1 MLIKTK
7 CCEGYYELDD
17 MAGAR
22 PPFCHPEFH
31 DAINHAKHTSFL
43 GKRNPLVNQ
52 PLPIFA
58 QRIADATQSVF
69 GESPLTM
76 SVLDACQ
83 HYANDLVNIQAGR
96 GINALLIA
104 IVGAKGQGK
113 TWAAR
118 QFIRDERLR
127 DLLPSGDLNADAT
140 TRLVWIGP
148 MAPDG
153 LDAGSEIYH
162 PCQITQLVKIGQP
175 YVLLDTPGL
184 TDADQR
190 AVELAEQSL
199 SLAPLKILL
208 IARDQLRAAANLNI
222 ARQIDGSACI
232 PVISSVEPDE
242 MTGGQAASVLADDLR
257 TLRSQLELMA
267 PRSQIMPELLV
278 PDFEITGS
286 EAAASQVFVSGILD
300 RVSELGITDHKLVN
314 AKERRTKAAAERLKA
329 EVKKMIGDEL
339 PQLSEAVEQLHR
351 ETQQLPER
359 VIETLLGS
367 QSVLVTGVRM
377 RLRAR
382 LVNDTSLLWFPYRS
396 LMSTLNLTQGA
407 WDRVVLAMS
416 GSVPSLFGALASW
429 AKNIKLNREFN
440 SEVSEGI
447 RRRAQQQVEER
458 LQPLCEQF
466 HRTVHKL
473 RPRSQRE
480 TQETYSTG
488 MRLTGIEEL
497 QTRSQQIFDASIER
511 HATPWVLV
519 QLWGVLG
526 LGLFWMFMA
535 GPIVLI
541 YREYFMAS
549 LAVLSGGQ
557 ATHLEDFPHPTP
569 SLMFTSLVLSLL
581 PLAIYCMIVLTF
593 SLTGRKVSRVTREI
607 IDEHQ
612 QEIVKLKSQRII
624 RLEFDDE
631 LLHQAKFLLTLE

>member
-1 MLIKTK
+1 
-7 CCEGYYELDD
+7 
-17 MAGAR
+17 
-22 PPFCHPEFH
+22 
-31 DAINHAKHTSFL
+31 
-43 GKRNPLVNQ
+43 
-52 PLPIFA
+52 
-58 QRIADATQSVF
+58 
-69 GESPLTM
+69 M
-76 SVLDACQ
+76 SVLDVCQ
-83 HYANDLVNIQAGR
+83 HYANDLANIQAGR

-127 DLLPSGDLNADAT
+127 GLLPSGDLNADAT

-153 LDAGSEIYH
+153 LDTDSETYH
-162 PCQITQLVKIGQP
+162 PCQPTQLLKIGQP

-184 TDADQR
+184 TDTDQR
-190 AVELAEQSL
+190 AVELAEQAL

-208 IARDQLRAAANLNI
+208 IARDQLRAAANLTI
-222 ARQIDGSACI
+222 ARQIDGAVCI

-242 MTGGQAASVLADDLR
+242 MEAGQATSVLADDLR

-278 PDFEITGS
+278 PDFEVSGD
-286 EAAASQVFVSGILD
+286 EGAASQIFVGGILD
-300 RVSELGITDHKLVN
+300 RLNDLGITGQKLVN
-314 AKERRTKAAAERLKA
+314 AKEQRTKAATERLRADVSKL
-329 EVKKMIGDEL
+329 IGDEL

-359 VIETLLGS
+359 VLETLLGS
-367 QSVLVTGVRM
+367 QSILITGVRM

-382 LVNDTSLLWFPYRS
+382 LVSDTSLLWFPYRT

-429 AKNIKLNREFN
+429 ARNVKLGRDFN
-440 SEVSEGI
+440 NEVSDGI
-447 RRRAQQQVEER
+447 RRRTQQQVEER

-466 HRTVHKL
+466 HRTVLKL
-473 RPRSQRE
+473 RPRNQRE
-480 TQETYSTG
+480 TREPNSTE

-497 QTRSQQIFDASIER
+497 QTRSQHIFDAAIER
-511 HATPWVLV
+511 HATPWGLV
-519 QLWGVLG
+519 QFWGILG
-526 LGLFWMFMA
+526 VVLFWMFMA

-541 YREYFMAS
+541 YREYFLAS
-549 LAVLSGGQ
+549 FAVLSGGE
-557 ATHLEDFPHPTP
+557 ATRLEDFPHPTP
-569 SLMFTSLVLSLL
+569 SLMLTSLLLSLL
-581 PLAIYCMIVLTF
+581 PLAIYCMVVLTF
-593 SLTGRKVSRVTREI
+593 SLTGRKVSRITREI
-607 IDEHQ
+607 TDEHQ
-612 QEIVKLKSQRII
+612 QEIAKLKSQHII

-631 LLHQAKFLLTLE
+631 LLRQAKFLLTLE

>member
-1 MLIKTK
+1 M
-7 CCEGYYELDD
+7 
-17 MAGAR
+17 
-22 PPFCHPEFH
+22 
-31 DAINHAKHTSFL
+31 
-43 GKRNPLVNQ
+43 NQ

-69 GESPLTM
+69 GESPLTL
-76 SVLDACQ
+76 SVLDVCQ
-83 HYANDLVNIQAGR
+83 HYANDLANIQAGR

-113 TWAAR
+113 TWSAR

-127 DLLPSGDLNADAT
+127 GLLPSGDLNADAT

-153 LDAGSEIYH
+153 LDTDSEIYH
-162 PCQITQLVKIGQP
+162 PCQTTQLLKIGQP

-190 AVELAEQSL
+190 AVELAEQAL

-208 IARDQLRAAANLNI
+208 IARDQLRAAANLTI
-222 ARQIDGSACI
+222 ARQIDGAVCI

-242 MTGGQAASVLADDLR
+242 IAGAQATSVLADDLR

-267 PRSQIMPELLV
+267 PRSQIMPELLI
-278 PDFEITGS
+278 PDFEVSGD
-286 EAAASQVFVSGILD
+286 EAAASQVFVGGILD
-300 RVSELGITDHKLVN
+300 RLNDLGMTGQKLVN
-314 AKERRTKAAAERLKA
+314 AREQRTKAATERLRADVSKL
-329 EVKKMIGDEL
+329 IGDEL

-367 QSVLVTGVRM
+367 QSILITGVRM

-382 LVNDTSLLWFPYRS
+382 LVSDTSLLWFPYRT

-429 AKNIKLNREFN
+429 ARNVKLGREFN

-447 RRRAQQQVEER
+447 RRRTQQQVEER

-466 HRTVHKL
+466 HRAVLKL

-480 TQETYSTG
+480 TREPNSTG

-497 QTRSQQIFDASIER
+497 QTRSQQIFDAAIER
-511 HATPWVLV
+511 HATPWGLV
-519 QLWGVLG
+519 QFWGVFG
-526 LGLFWMFMA
+526 VVLFWMFMA

-541 YREYFMAS
+541 YREYFLAS
-549 LAVLSGGQ
+549 LAVLTGGE
-557 ATHLEDFPHPTP
+557 ATRLEDFPHPTP

-581 PLAIYCMIVLTF
+581 PLAIYCMVVLTF

-607 IDEHQ
+607 SDEHQ
-612 QEIVKLKSQRII
+612 QEIAKLKSQHII

-631 LLHQAKFLLTLE
+631 LLRQAKFLLTLE